1 MSSNTFQ
8 KSSGLFHAVLQPL
21 RVSMGWVEYNT
32 LYEIDPNSPALPD
45 ELRREYFRQDL
56 LQFRHPRYNRLVD
69 IGWYPHCDLVT
80 GEYGL
85 VLYEGNFRGR
95 LLHEFQSRF
104 RPAIVAELE
113 RVLSE
118 VSEARLQRVK
128 STRSNSVPE
137 IPMMP
142 VPLGSPTPC

>member
-1 MSSNTFQ
+1 
-8 KSSGLFHAVLQPL
+8 
-21 RVSMGWVEYNT
+21 MGGVHT
-32 LYEIDPNSPALPD
+32 LYEIDPDSPALPD

-85 VLYEGNFRGR
+85 VLYEGNFRDR

-104 RPAIVAELE
+104 RPAIFAELE

-118 VSEARLQRVK
+118 VSEARL
-128 STRSNSVPE
+128 
-137 IPMMP
+137 
-142 VPLGSPTPC
+142 